1 MVKVFGWRLG
11 LPGGGALPLVQHIR
25 TSNVCTANAYFFRKL
40 GGRFSLAPLQWKK
53 CRPRKAVI
61 SSLLK
66 PYLFAHPNPIS
77 AIISWII
84 SWTIG
89 WQIVPYKTERWL

>member
-40 GGRFSLAPLQWKK
+40 GGRFSLSALQWKNAGQEK
-53 CRPRKAVI
+53 
-61 SSLLK
+61 LLFWAAGLLAFLK
-66 PYLFAHPNPIS
+66 KKECWF
-77 AIISWII
+77 
-84 SWTIG
+84 
-89 WQIVPYKTERWL
+89 R

>member
-40 GGRFSLAPLQWKK
+40 GGRFSLSALQWKK

-61 SSLLK
+61 LGCRLTCIFEKKSINKSAGSDSEGHNIMVCTPLK
-66 PYLFAHPNPIS
+66 
-77 AIISWII
+77 
-84 SWTIG
+84 
-89 WQIVPYKTERWL
+89 E